1 MAMFDGSVEDCM
13 RRALWRGDLTA
24 KGGLDVERR
33 GWARVS
39 EMVDGRG
46 IYLERVR
53 VTVTRR
59 WRSEAERDA
68 RQVAKDLMAMRF
80 MGFALG
86 RELCIAA
93 VEEGSPVCLIDEG
106 SLCTYA
112 VDLLLTEVTRRDKE

>member
-13 RRALWRGDLTA
+13 RRALWRGDLAA

-39 EMVDGRG
+39 EMYDGRG
-46 IYLERVR
+46 IHLERVR
-53 VTVTRR
+53 VTVTRP
-59 WRSEAERDA
+59 WKAEAERDA
-68 RQVAKDLMAMRF
+68 QRVAKDLMAMRF

-86 RELCIAA
+86 RELCVAA
-93 VEEGSPVCLIDEG
+93 VEEGSPVLLGDEDG
-106 SLCTYA
+106 RCTYA